1 MKSHQLYCSA
11 CEREV
16 MVMITDAPPME
27 DQASVHD
34 EEMVCLDIGEQ
45 CTGGLCPIGAA
56 APNVMVSRIMR
67 NGLSLE
73 GKHTVRSLC
82 PSCGLESDMVLY
94 GEGRAAC
101 TSCGTAVRWMLE
113 HAEPL

>member
-1 MKSHQLYCSA
+1 MKNHQMFCSA
-11 CEREV
+11 CDREV
-16 MVMITDAPPME
+16 RVMITDTPAME

-34 EEMVCLDIGEQ
+34 EEMVCLDVGEQ
-45 CTGGLCPIGAA
+45 CVGNLCPIGAA

-67 NGLSLE
+67 NGLPLE
-73 GKHTVRSLC
+73 DKHTVRSFC
-82 PSCGLESDMVLY
+82 PSCGLECEMVLY

-101 TSCGTAVRWMLE
+101 TSCGTAARWTLE